1 MHVHKH
7 TWEHLPRLRFV
18 KMITARNIY
27 VFTYI
32 HIYIYTGTG
41 CRNVHINDDNCFYYY
56 EK

>member
-32 HIYIYTGTG
+32 HIYIY
-41 CRNVHINDDNCFYYY
+41 RDWL
-56 EK
+56 